1 MISKKQRTV
10 STEEAQELKALGE
23 RALAMLRSGDV
34 SLAEEMLNHGDVS
47 LAELVENLRVYQAEL
62 EIQNEE
68 LRAARLQQQHAFE
81 RFSTLF
87 NLAPMP
93 MLVMDR
99 TGLILEGNRAAAQ
112 VFGLEN
118 RHLRQHFFR
127 TLIRSEDQARAL
139 GGFSVASAHGE
150 AHITELNFVLGAGQG
165 FLGDLH
171 IAALP
176 AAQRLD
182 MWAFICVVMD
192 QSDQIRQ
199 REIISE
205 AERANRVIA
214 EKLTERLK
222 EIRFLQYVTD
232 LLQHSEQM
240 DVALLQRVVDEL
252 PSAMRFSQDI
262 SARIQLNQHEVSTA
276 NFKPSA
282 AGIHTGIQL
291 NQQKQGQI
299 EVFYLADPAH
309 EPPFDFL
316 PEEQDLI
323 QTLASI
329 LSNALQREHAQR
341 ERDQIFA
348 TSVDM
353 MCVAGFDGYLKQLNP
368 AWQRTLGWSAA
379 KMTAKPWLDFV
390 HPDDVANTLVAL
402 DALKAGQI
410 VFEFENRYR
419 CQDGS
424 YRWLAWNSYPDPPNQ
439 RLFAVVRDITER
451 KMHEDALRQAATV
464 FENTRDGVIITD
476 LQPRILGV
484 NRAYT
489 DITGYTHDEVFG
501 LNPRILQSERHHKA
515 FYQAM
520 WRSIKNNGYWQ
531 GEIWNRRKSGEI
543 YPEWLTIST
552 VRNADGQPTHYV
564 GVFTDISR
572 LKKTEARLE
581 HLAHHDPLTD
591 LPNRLLFLSRVQHA
605 LGSARRRKE
614 KIAVLFLDLDRF
626 KTVNDS
632 LGHPS
637 GDELLV
643 AIAKQIG
650 QRLHSEDTLARLGGD
665 EFLILLESVERA
677 HQAADIAQDLL
688 KTLETPF
695 TLGSGHEVYIGASI
709 GISVYPDDAQGVTE
723 LIQHAD
729 AAMYKAKEQGRNS
742 FHFYTQEMT
751 QAAVE
756 RLELETAIRRGLEQN
771 EFVLHYQPL
780 IDLRTEKTVG
790 FEALIRWQH
799 PQKGLIYPGAFIPAA
814 EETGLILALGKW
826 VLHTACAQ
834 CRRWLDQG
842 MAPAFVAVNLS
853 ARQFQGQEI
862 DQQVREALEHT
873 GLPGHYLELE
883 LTESMVLEPGEA
895 AAQKLATLKTLGI
908 RLAIDDF
915 GTGYSSLAYLKRLPI
930 NKLKID
936 RSFISNMIQD
946 EDDQQLVST
955 IINMAHNLRLSV
967 LSEGV
972 ETQAQAELL
981 KRMGC
986 DFAQGYF
993 YSKPQPPEQ
1002 ATAHLLYPPAHKAL
1016 PVVVK

>member
-1 MISKKQRTV
+1 MIPKKQQAL
-10 STEEAQELKALGE
+10 STEDTEELKALGE
-23 RALAMLRSGDV
+23 RALIMLRNGDV

-47 LAELVENLRVYQAEL
+47 LAELVENLRVHQAEL

-68 LRAARLQQQHAFE
+68 LRAARLQQQYAFE

-99 TGLILEGNRAAAQ
+99 TGLILEGNRAAAN

-127 TLIRSEDQARAL
+127 ALIRPEDQARAL

-150 AHITELNFVLGAGQG
+150 AHITELHFVLGAGQG

-171 IAALP
+171 IASLP

-182 MWAFICVVMD
+182 VWSFICVVMD

-199 REIISE
+199 REIISD
-205 AERANRVIA
+205 AERANRIIA

-222 EIRFLQYVTD
+222 EIRFLQYVTEQ
-232 LLQHSEQM
+232 LQHTEQI
-240 DVALLQRVVDEL
+240 DIALLQRVVDEL
-252 PSAMRFSQDI
+252 PSAMRFSHDI
-262 SARIQLNQHEVSTA
+262 SARIRLNHDEVSTA
-276 NFKPSA
+276 NFKHGA
-282 AGIHTGIQL
+282 ANIRTRIRL
-291 NQQKQGQI
+291 NHPHKGLI
-299 EVFYLADPAH
+299 EVCYLADPAH

-323 QTLASI
+323 QTLAGI
-329 LSNALQREHAQR
+329 LGNALEREHAQR

-368 AWQRTLGWSAA
+368 AWQRTLGWTETQ
-379 KMTAKPWLDFV
+379 MTEKPWLDFV
-390 HPDDVANTLVAL
+390 HPEDVANTLMAL
-402 DALKAGQI
+402 DALKTGQT
-410 VFEFENRYR
+410 VLEFENRYR
-419 CQDGS
+419 CRDGT
-424 YRWLAWNSYPDPPNQ
+424 YRWLAWNSYPDIPNQ

-451 KMHEDALRQAATV
+451 KLHEDALRQAATV

-520 WRSIKNNGYWQ
+520 WRSIKDNGYWQ

-605 LGSARRRKE
+605 LASARRRKE

-650 QRLHSEDTLARLGGD
+650 ARLHSEDTLARLGGD

-688 KTLETPF
+688 ETLEAPF

-709 GISVYPDDAQGVTE
+709 GISVYPDDAHGETE

-729 AAMYKAKEQGRNS
+729 AAMYKAKDQGRNS

-751 QAAVE
+751 QAAIE

-799 PQKGLIYPGAFIPAA
+799 PQKGLIYPAAFIPAA

-826 VLHTACAQ
+826 VLHTACTQ
-834 CRRWLDQG
+834 CRRWLDEG
-842 MAPAFVAVNLS
+842 IAPAFVAVNLS

-862 DQQVREALEHT
+862 DQQVREALDRT

-883 LTESMVLEPGEA
+883 LTETMVLEPGET

-908 RLAIDDF
+908 QLAIDDF

-936 RSFISNMIQD
+936 RSFISNMIED

-981 KRMGC
+981 KQMGC

-993 YSKPQPPEQ
+993 YSKPQPAEY
-1002 ATAHLLYPPAHKAL
+1002 ATARLRAMS
-1016 PVVVK
+1016 